1 MSELK
6 YNKIVLEVEDYNT
19 EFLLNSFYLQY
30 LPPTNNEFYPYI
42 LNYFKTFSAKIN
54 EFFSSL
60 PSIEKNLIILIK
72 IFLFPFTDKK
82 DNVKNFIEEFYSFCE
97 REKLLIKGQFKPF
110 LLRYFEICTID
121 VNKSFATALEPQN
134 GVQDEVFL
142 EPTESYF
149 GPRRV
154 EIIVNDLLQKKQCT
168 SITKEE
174 FYQIFRKL
182 YQFKSIRDYTF
193 YTYEANRI
201 NK

>member
-1 MSELK
+1 MGCYGFGSKNDKSPENFITRAFSPPNFPLSELK

-54 EFFSSL
+54 EFFRSL

-97 REKLLIKGQFKPF
+97 REKLLIK
-110 LLRYFEICTID
+110 
-121 VNKSFATALEPQN
+121 
-134 GVQDEVFL
+134 
-142 EPTESYF
+142 
-149 GPRRV
+149 
-154 EIIVNDLLQKKQCT
+154 
-168 SITKEE
+168 
-174 FYQIFRKL
+174 
-182 YQFKSIRDYTF
+182 
-193 YTYEANRI
+193 
-201 NK
+201 